1 MTVRPVRYLGDPV
14 LRAPAAAVAQVDD
27 AVRHLIDDM
36 IESMYAAQGV
46 GLAAPQ
52 IGVGLR
58 VVVFGIPDEEPFVL
72 VNPEIIVREGERR
85 LEGEGCLSV
94 PGYRAPI
101 TRAERVV
108 ARGLDRD
115 GHEVRIEAVDSLL
128 AQALEHETDHVNG
141 ILYVDR
147 IDSPEHLQK
156 LEGTDWVAADESP
169 ADARQRR
176 DDDAAEA
183 AADSSAAEPPAA
195 GPGD

>member
-1 MTVRPVRYLGDPV
+1 MSVRPVRYLGDPV
-14 LRAPAAAVAQVDD
+14 LREPAAVVGRVDD
-27 AVRHLIDDM
+27 AVRQLIDDM

-58 VVVFGIPDEEPFVL
+58 VVVFGVPDEAPFAM
-72 VNPEIIVREGERR
+72 VNPEIVVREGVRR

-115 GHEVRIEAVDSLL
+115 GRELRVEAVGSLL

-147 IDSPEHLQK
+147 IDSPADLQK
-156 LEGTDWVAADESP
+156 LEGAGWVAADGSDGGEFTGN
-169 ADARQRR
+169 D
-176 DDDAAEA
+176 
-183 AADSSAAEPPAA
+183 
-195 GPGD
+195 GDGEGG